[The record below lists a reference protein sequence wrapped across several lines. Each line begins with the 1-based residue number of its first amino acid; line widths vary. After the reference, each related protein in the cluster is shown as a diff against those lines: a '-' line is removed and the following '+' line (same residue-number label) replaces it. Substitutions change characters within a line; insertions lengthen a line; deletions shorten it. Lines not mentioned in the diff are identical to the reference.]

1 MLPGKG
7 ARRARTA
14 GKPGQMAG
22 KVPVIMQ
29 MEALECGAACLAMIA
44 AYYGKW
50 VPLEQVRADCGVSR
64 DGSKASNVVRA
75 ARAYGF
81 EASGF
86 RMQPEALRSQGVFP
100 CIVHWNFSHFV
111 VCRGF
116 KGGKVHLN
124 DPARGEVTVTEEEF
138 DAAFTGVMLR
148 FVPGPDFQ
156 PSGKPRS
163 VWEFVGPRLQGSRAA
178 LAFVAI
184 TAAVTAVVGII
195 NPALSQVF
203 MDRLLGGKNP
213 EWLYPFIALLIAVG
227 AVRIVVE
234 VLNAMY
240 LLRLEGKMAVVS
252 NSSFMWKVLH
262 LPMEFFSQRMA
273 GDLSAR
279 AATNTTIAASLVKQ
293 LAPLL
298 LNFVL
303 LVLYAVVMVA
313 YSPLLAAIG
322 IASVVIN
329 LGMARLISAK
339 RVNVTRVQMRDAGKL
354 AAATVSGIEMVE
366 TIKAAGAEGGYF
378 ERWAGFQAG
387 FNTQQVRFAR
397 LGQRLGLVPQL
408 VMQVTNTAVLMTGV
422 YLVLQGQFT
431 VGMILAFQ
439 GYLSQFMAPA
449 STLTSVMQT
458 LQEMR
463 TDMERIEDVMR
474 YPDDPAFSQAPLDRA
489 ASCEKLKGAVHMEG
503 VTFGYSRL
511 EEPLIK
517 DFDLDVESGRSVAFV
532 GPSGCGKST
541 LAKLVSGLFRP
552 WSGAVSFDGSPMDEV
567 PREVLIGSVAVVDQD
582 IVLFNDTIANNIRLW
597 DTSIEDYEVILAARD
612 AGIHEVIMQRDGGYN
627 AVLSEG
633 GRDLSGGQRQRLE
646 IARVLA
652 QDPTVLIMDEA
663 TSALDAKTEQEVMS
677 AVRKRGITC
686 IVVAHRLSTV
696 RDCDEIVVLDK
707 GRVVE
712 RGTHEELCERGGM
725 YLQLVTQE

>member
-1 MLPGKG
+1 MSARDGKDKAASPFRQESLDRAKSPEQLDDYIRVSNPGVWMVLGAVLLLLLAGFIWACCGRLVDTMPTALVVQGGHATCYVAEDEVGQVAVGDTVSADSVKGAVASVGNHAPLSRRTGRAAGRVRSAQGERNELDVSRRRDHRPARRRVRCPCGHKRVRSHQPDSGGRIVMLPGKG

-213 EWLYPFIALLIAVG
+213 EWLYPFIAL
-227 AVRIVVE
+227 R
-234 VLNAMY
+234 
-240 LLRLEGKMAVVS
+240 
-252 NSSFMWKVLH
+252 
-262 LPMEFFSQRMA
+262 
-273 GDLSAR
+273 
-279 AATNTTIAASLVKQ
+279 
-293 LAPLL
+293 
-298 LNFVL
+298 
-303 LVLYAVVMVA
+303 
-313 YSPLLAAIG
+313 
-322 IASVVIN
+322 
-329 LGMARLISAK
+329 
-339 RVNVTRVQMRDAGKL
+339 
-354 AAATVSGIEMVE
+354 
-366 TIKAAGAEGGYF
+366 
-378 ERWAGFQAG
+378 
-387 FNTQQVRFAR
+387 
-397 LGQRLGLVPQL
+397 
-408 VMQVTNTAVLMTGV
+408 
-422 YLVLQGQFT
+422 
-431 VGMILAFQ
+431 
-439 GYLSQFMAPA
+439 
-449 STLTSVMQT
+449 
-458 LQEMR
+458 
-463 TDMERIEDVMR
+463 
-474 YPDDPAFSQAPLDRA
+474 
-489 ASCEKLKGAVHMEG
+489 
-503 VTFGYSRL
+503 
-511 EEPLIK
+511 
-517 DFDLDVESGRSVAFV
+517 
-532 GPSGCGKST
+532 
-541 LAKLVSGLFRP
+541 
-552 WSGAVSFDGSPMDEV
+552 
-567 PREVLIGSVAVVDQD
+567 
-582 IVLFNDTIANNIRLW
+582 
-597 DTSIEDYEVILAARD
+597 
-612 AGIHEVIMQRDGGYN
+612 
-627 AVLSEG
+627 
-633 GRDLSGGQRQRLE
+633 
-646 IARVLA
+646 
-652 QDPTVLIMDEA
+652 
-663 TSALDAKTEQEVMS
+663 
-677 AVRKRGITC
+677 
-686 IVVAHRLSTV
+686 
-696 RDCDEIVVLDK
+696 
-707 GRVVE
+707 
-712 RGTHEELCERGGM
+712 
-725 YLQLVTQE
+725 

>member
-163 VWEFVGPRLQGSRAA
+163 VWEFVGPRLQGS
-178 LAFVAI
+178 
-184 TAAVTAVVGII
+184 VTAVVGII

-273 GDLSAR
+273 GDLSAELR
-279 AATNTTIAASLVKQ
+279 
-293 LAPLL
+293 
-298 LNFVL
+298 
-303 LVLYAVVMVA
+303 
-313 YSPLLAAIG
+313 
-322 IASVVIN
+322 
-329 LGMARLISAK
+329 
-339 RVNVTRVQMRDAGKL
+339 
-354 AAATVSGIEMVE
+354 
-366 TIKAAGAEGGYF
+366 AAGAVRRGDGCLQPAVGRHRHSVGGDKPGHGALDLG
-378 ERWAGFQAG
+378 EARECDASADARCGQAG
-387 FNTQQVRFAR
+387 RRHGFRHRNGGDHQGRRRGGRLFRALGRLPGRFQHATGPLR
-397 LGQRLGLVPQL
+397 ALG
-408 VMQVTNTAVLMTGV
+408 AATGA
-422 YLVLQGQFT
+422 G
-431 VGMILAFQ
+431 
-439 GYLSQFMAPA
+439 APA
-449 STLTSVMQT
+449 GHAGDQHRRAHDGRVLGAARPVH
-458 LQEMR
+458 R
-463 TDMERIEDVMR
+463 GH
-474 YPDDPAFSQAPLDRA
+474 DPGVPRLPV
-489 ASCEKLKGAVHMEG
+489 AVHG
-503 VTFGYSRL
+503 SR
-511 EEPLIK
+511 
-517 DFDLDVESGRSVAFV
+517 FHVDVRHADAAGDAHRHGAHRGRHA
-532 GPSGCGKST
+532 
-541 LAKLVSGLFRP
+541 
-552 WSGAVSFDGSPMDEV
+552 
-567 PREVLIGSVAVVDQD
+567 
-582 IVLFNDTIANNIRLW
+582 
-597 DTSIEDYEVILAARD
+597 
-612 AGIHEVIMQRDGGYN
+612 
-627 AVLSEG
+627 
-633 GRDLSGGQRQRLE
+633 LSG
-646 IARVLA
+646 
-652 QDPTVLIMDEA
+652 
-663 TSALDAKTEQEVMS
+663 
-677 AVRKRGITC
+677 
-686 IVVAHRLSTV
+686 
-696 RDCDEIVVLDK
+696 
-707 GRVVE
+707 
-712 RGTHEELCERGGM
+712 
-725 YLQLVTQE
+725 

>member
-1 MLPGKG
+1 M
-7 ARRARTA
+7 
-14 GKPGQMAG
+14 
-22 KVPVIMQ
+22 
-29 MEALECGAACLAMIA
+29 
-44 AYYGKW
+44 
-50 VPLEQVRADCGVSR
+50 
-64 DGSKASNVVRA
+64 
-75 ARAYGF
+75 
-81 EASGF
+81 
-86 RMQPEALRSQGVFP
+86 
-100 CIVHWNFSHFV
+100 
-111 VCRGF
+111 
-116 KGGKVHLN
+116 
-124 DPARGEVTVTEEEF
+124 
-138 DAAFTGVMLR
+138 
-148 FVPGPDFQ
+148 
-156 PSGKPRS
+156 
-163 VWEFVGPRLQGSRAA
+163 
-178 LAFVAI
+178 
-184 TAAVTAVVGII
+184 TAVVGII

-313 YSPLLAAIG
+313 TAAVG
-322 IASVVIN
+322 RHRHSVGGDKPGHGALD
-329 LGMARLISAK
+329 LGEAREC
-339 RVNVTRVQMRDAGKL
+339 DARADARCGQ
-354 AAATVSGIEMVE
+354 AGRRHGFRHRNGGNHQG
-366 TIKAAGAEGGYF
+366 AGAEGGYF

-532 GPSGCGKST
+532 GPLGCGKST

-567 PREVLIGSVAVVDQD
+567 PREVLTGSVAVVDQD
-582 IVLFNDTIANNIRLW
+582 IVLFNAP
-597 DTSIEDYEVILAARD
+597 S
-612 AGIHEVIMQRDGGYN
+612 
-627 AVLSEG
+627 
-633 GRDLSGGQRQRLE
+633 
-646 IARVLA
+646 
-652 QDPTVLIMDEA
+652 PT
-663 TSALDAKTEQEVMS
+663 TSA
-677 AVRKRGITC
+677 C
-686 IVVAHRLSTV
+686 
-696 RDCDEIVVLDK
+696 
-707 GRVVE
+707 
-712 RGTHEELCERGGM
+712 GTPPSR
-725 YLQLVTQE
+725 TTR

>member
-354 AAATVSGIEMVE
+354 AAATVFRHRNGGDHQGRRRGGRLFRALGRLPGRFQHATGPLRALGAATGAGAPAGHAGDQHRRAHDGRVLGAARPVHRGHDPGVPRLPVAVHGSRFHVDVRHAD
-366 TIKAAGAEGGYF
+366 AAG
-378 ERWAGFQAG
+378 
-387 FNTQQVRFAR
+387 
-397 LGQRLGLVPQL
+397 
-408 VMQVTNTAVLMTGV
+408 
-422 YLVLQGQFT
+422 
-431 VGMILAFQ
+431 
-439 GYLSQFMAPA
+439 
-449 STLTSVMQT
+449 
-458 LQEMR
+458 
-463 TDMERIEDVMR
+463 D
-474 YPDDPAFSQAPLDRA
+474 
-489 ASCEKLKGAVHMEG
+489 
-503 VTFGYSRL
+503 
-511 EEPLIK
+511 
-517 DFDLDVESGRSVAFV
+517 
-532 GPSGCGKST
+532 
-541 LAKLVSGLFRP
+541 
-552 WSGAVSFDGSPMDEV
+552 
-567 PREVLIGSVAVVDQD
+567 
-582 IVLFNDTIANNIRLW
+582 
-597 DTSIEDYEVILAARD
+597 
-612 AGIHEVIMQRDGGYN
+612 
-627 AVLSEG
+627 
-633 GRDLSGGQRQRLE
+633 
-646 IARVLA
+646 
-652 QDPTVLIMDEA
+652 
-663 TSALDAKTEQEVMS
+663 
-677 AVRKRGITC
+677 
-686 IVVAHRLSTV
+686 AHRHWSASRTSCAIRMIRRSPRLRSTAPH
-696 RDCDEIVVLDK
+696 RARSSRAPCIW
-707 GRVVE
+707 RA
-712 RGTHEELCERGGM
+712 
-725 YLQLVTQE
+725 